1 MFESI
6 QTTNFRKLRDTRVT
20 FDKGLTAIRAANE
33 SGKSTLLEAIA
44 YALFGSD
51 ALRESL
57 SDVVTWGEKESSL
70 KVVLNWRVNQNKVQI
85 RRGKS
90 GAEIEVDGK
99 LVATGQKEV
108 TRFVESLLGA
118 PPKMAGKLMLANQ
131 AALRGALEEGPTAT
145 AQMIEQLS
153 NFAVID
159 EVIQLV
165 TENLPTGSLKG
176 LEQQVTT
183 LSQQLAASDPGVL
196 DVSAEEQSLAVAEA
210 AYNIAFDAS
219 KETAGL
225 VPEATKAADVLRGLL
240 RSRDTAQATVRTAED
255 SRVRITDALSRLK
268 PESAVSP
275 EQVAALRAD
284 LAAFQDRTKV
294 LTAYREV
301 EALVE
306 PEVTWDGTAESF
318 KAEVASVAQALQRE
332 TLRYHQAKL
341 AESQVLGRI
350 IKEQNCAFCGKDLK
364 DVPEVA
370 THNSALNQEL
380 VQVRITLAEA
390 ATRISELQ
398 ADRHALE
405 EIEEIDRKYAMVAA
419 RHATYA
425 KVHDTR
431 VPAVVEWTGPDVTGS
446 AVDPAPALRAAEAEV
461 QRAARDQG
469 QQQQLLADLERVK
482 AESAAAG
489 QQLVDLAPAIEG
501 NRAIQ
506 HETDLKAAAAQHA
519 EQARALAVEAESWR
533 RAITSKQQVHAAQVA
548 GQVRIKEAHDQAV
561 ASMAEMAQNN
571 VLLQKLRAARPK
583 VADKLWSII
592 LSTVSHY
599 FSQIR
604 GVQSVVSKD
613 DGGFKVD
620 GKPITGL
627 SGSALDSL
635 GLGIRIALTKTF
647 LPNNDFMVLD
657 EPGAACDD
665 NREANMLATLA
676 TANFD
681 QILLVTHS
689 AVADSYADQVVTL

>member
-1 MFESI
+1 MFESVY
-6 QTTNFRKLRDTRVT
+6 TTNFRKLRDTRVA

-44 YALFGSD
+44 YALFGSE
-51 ALRESL
+51 ALREPL
-57 SDVVTWGEKESSL
+57 ADVVTWGEKESSL
-70 KVVLNWRVNQNKVQI
+70 KVVLNWKVNQNSVQI

-153 NFAVID
+153 NFSVID

-165 TENLPTGSLKG
+165 NENLPVGSLKG
-176 LEQQVTT
+176 LEQQVAT

-196 DVSAEEQSLAVAEA
+196 DVSAEERSLAVAEA
-210 AYNIAFDAS
+210 AYSAAFEAS

-225 VPEATKAADVLRGLL
+225 VPEATKAADELRGHL
-240 RSRDTAQATVRTAED
+240 RELQNGKAHLAQAQADLARNQ
-255 SRVRITDALSRLK
+255 DALSRLK
-268 PESAVSP
+268 PDSNATP
-275 EQVAALRAD
+275 AQVEALRAD
-284 LAAFQDRTKV
+284 LAAFQDRGKA
-294 LTAYREV
+294 LAAQREV
-301 EALVE
+301 LALVE
-306 PEVTWDGTAESF
+306 PDPSWDGTSATF
-318 KAEVASVAQALQRE
+318 KAEVARIAETLKRE
-332 TLRYHQAKL
+332 TLRYNQAKL
-341 AESQVLGRI
+341 VESQVVGRI
-350 IKEQNCAFCGKDLK
+350 IKEQNCVFCGKDLK

-370 THNSALNQEL
+370 SHNKALDQEL
-380 VQVRITLAEA
+380 IQVRITLAEA
-390 ATRISELQ
+390 GTEIANLQEDQRALDVIEQ
-398 ADRHALE
+398 ADRKFAMTASRHSAYVKAL
-405 EIEEIDRKYAMVAA
+405 
-419 RHATYA
+419 
-425 KVHDTR
+425 DTR
-431 VPAVVEWTGPDVTGS
+431 VPAVLEWTGPDLSGS
-446 AVDPAPALRAAEAEV
+446 AVDPAPALRTAESEM

-469 QQQQLLADLERVK
+469 QKSVLEVEVARLNEVLAAVQ
-482 AESAAAG
+482 AAISSTEPKV
-489 QQLVDLAPAIEG
+489 QG
-501 NRAIQ
+501 NHAIQ
-506 HETDLKAAAAQHA
+506 HESDLKAAAAQHA
-519 EQARALAVEAESWR
+519 DQARALATEAENWR
-533 RAITSKQQVHAAQVA
+533 QAIGSKQRVHAAQVA
-548 GQVRIKEAHDQAV
+548 GQVRIKEAHDQALS
-561 ASMAEMAQNN
+561 SMAEMAQNN

-665 NREANMLATLA
+665 NREASMLATLA